1 MTNTLTTEPTNTTT
15 EAIRDTTDWSRLSTA
30 QRIKH
35 LEIEGYVVLPD
46 LIPPAEFEK
55 IRQEVN
61 RLPTR
66 GTDYSEN
73 QRSCNDVHW
82 TDSPACINLIA
93 LPDMIDF
100 LTTLFGDE
108 LICTSCAFALSRPGH
123 PGIAIHTD
131 SQPYGSKIFGMQ
143 ASAPRLVRVLYY
155 LDDLTPERA
164 PLKFIPHSHLSL
176 HADANPYHR
185 YLRHPEE
192 VMVTCRAGSAA
203 IINQAIFH
211 ANYPNV
217 SQEDRRLLAIA
228 FRPAWARPIAEIPEW
243 PTEKF
248 AGLPDHV
255 RRYFQS
261 LNTRK
266 IVFDVPNRPTSMQT
280 EAPGINPSRWNV

>member
-1 MTNTLTTEPTNTTT
+1 MTNTTTEPTNTTT

-46 LIPPAEFEK
+46 LIPAAELEK

-61 RLPTR
+61 RLPTK

-73 QRSCNDVHW
+73 QRSCSDVHW
-82 TDSPACINLIA
+82 TDSPACTNLIV
-93 LPDMIDF
+93 LPEMIDF

-123 PGIAIHTD
+123 PGIAVHTD

-143 ASAPRLVRVLYY
+143 ASSPRLVRVLYY

-164 PLKFIPHSHLSL
+164 PFKVIPHSHLSL
-176 HADANPYHR
+176 HTDANPYR
-185 YLRHPEE
+185 RFLRHPEE

-203 IINQAIFH
+203 IINQAVFH

-228 FRPAWARPIAEIPEW
+228 YRPAWAGPIAEIPEW
-243 PTEKF
+243 PAEKV

-266 IVFDVPNRPTSMQT
+266 IDFDVPNRPSSMQA